1 MNKTPVRLV
10 FRSVL
15 ITIVALSLQL
25 FGLELTQAEEMV
37 QTGPPVAGEDS
48 RREIQ
53 TLSEDST
60 LVSLGRAW
68 RTQYENDVHC
78 LALNIYFEAR
88 GEPETGQRAVGHVV
102 MNRVAYSR
110 YPDSV
115 CEVVHQGG
123 EQKRYRCQFSWWC
136 DGLSD
141 KPADQEAWEQSS
153 RLAQKIYLGSLK
165 DTTDGALW
173 YHATYV
179 TPYWSKKLLQGP
191 KIGQHIFYLENS
203 KL

>member
-15 ITIVALSLQL
+15 ITLVVLFSQL

-37 QTGPPVAGEDS
+37 QTGPSVAGQDS

-53 TLSEDST
+53 TSGVDST
-60 LVSLGRAW
+60 LVSLGGAW
-68 RTQYENDVHC
+68 LTQYEKDVHC

-88 GEPETGQRAVGHVV
+88 GEPEMGQRAVGHVV

-141 KPADQEAWEQSS
+141 KPVDQTAWDQSL

-173 YHATYV
+173 YHADYV
-179 TPYWSKKLLQGP
+179 TPYWSKVFLKGA
-191 KIGQHIFYLENS
+191 KIGQHIFYLANR
-203 KL
+203 